1 MSDQGELKINFQSV
15 SFAEFWVKHFWIRMS
30 LLCCLIELKCGERE
44 RLELL
49 CVTAGIILLKIL
61 CLCWQLLIHYHQ
73 IPSIYMSQGHILK
86 DVSIY
91 FKGSLLL
98 CFWGPFSFYLVQL
111 IWFYLMSKKS
121 SFENLFD
128 STKIIV
134 GSGPIFLFTTK
145 RETVFCCLS
154 PPTFLVNDLLNQ
166 KYRGW

>member
-1 MSDQGELKINFQSV
+1 M
-15 SFAEFWVKHFWIRMS
+15 
-30 LLCCLIELKCGERE
+30 LLNRAQMQRKRV

-61 CLCWQLLIHYHQ
+61 CLFWQLLIHYYHQ

-111 IWFYLMSKKS
+111 IWFYLMSGSGKKS
-121 SFENLFD
+121 SFEISNFFD

-145 RETVFCCLS
+145 RETAFCCLS